1 MEQLQEAL
9 EDENIV
15 VTYKWL
21 SFTFGISANSAKKV
35 LQDFL
40 DSKPDQEKVGFTV
53 THCFYGIP
61 YDSLQSLTICLAKK
75 EQKEAIEKKFVR
87 VIGSHVYSI
96 SKNSESVSTQ
106 IYNSDSDLISKN
118 LSLLNNYSS
127 VLSNALY
134 NSNPRS
140 LVVNGKQKENVKQA
154 VIEKANEIPNRKQD
168 KGIKA
173 AKVENAGTTDL
184 SEVERK
190 PSIQRKEPL
199 SSNTEH
205 ISIQS
210 EASKTKKRTTKWVD
224 KTYLDEDGFI
234 VTKKELEHVDESD
247 EDKSTP
253 QESSSSEAVAESPL
267 NKAKVQKKSSGIA
280 LMFQKQSSKSSLK
293 GKEVGEKV
301 KDEPLESRDQVSK
314 DANIQIEEKTKEPLR
329 ETKLSKPCKSKVS
342 KSRKKKCV
350 ASGDEESPIPKKRK
364 RVIIHSDSSDSEPEA
379 EHIEDEEDII
389 PPPLSS
395 NTEHISIQSEA
406 SKTKKRTTKWV
417 DKTYLDED
425 GFIVTKKELEHVD
438 ESDEDKR
445 TPQESSKSVQGVKT
459 EAVKDKKNSSPSKP
473 PMKKKQSSII
483 SFFQKK

>member
-1 MEQLQEAL
+1 MVNYMEQLQEAL

-21 SFTFGISANSAKKV
+21 SLTFGISANSAKKV

-53 THCFYGIP
+53 TYCFYGIP

-190 PSIQRKEPL
+190 PSIQRKE
-199 SSNTEH
+199 
-205 ISIQS
+205 
-210 EASKTKKRTTKWVD
+210 
-224 KTYLDEDGFI
+224 
-234 VTKKELEHVDESD
+234 
-247 EDKSTP
+247 
-253 QESSSSEAVAESPL
+253 SEAVAESPL